1 MTGIRIRMIV
11 LVLGAVFA
19 CTAPFIHI
27 FYPKKHSDFARFEI
41 QLEQKTIGEDEYAL
55 KVEALEASE
64 KFIGFS
70 NVRKFWYAIGKPIA
84 MLYFA
89 IMLVY
94 IYPFIILDK
103 QVRWIVGISAFL
115 FLFISLYF
123 VTWTLWHR
131 QDFPKQLY
139 YWAIGLVAL
148 VGTGISVLINSYYIK
163 RQKNLH
169 AWLYFVIRDVK
180 KKYISAEDK
189 EQFIRDYNDQIEK
202 LQ

>member
-1 MTGIRIRMIV
+1 MIGKIKIIT
-11 LVLGAVFA
+11 LILGAVFA

-27 FYPKKHSDFARFEI
+27 FYHKKHPDFAVFDK
-41 QLEQKTIGEDEYAL
+41 QLEQNELSQETYEL
-55 KVEALEASE
+55 KVETLKASE

-70 NVRKFWYAIGKPIA
+70 NIRKFWYAAGKPIA

-89 IMLVY
+89 ILLVY

-103 QVRWIVGISAFL
+103 QVRWIVGVSASL

-123 VTWTLWHR
+123 ITWTLWHR
-131 QDFPKQLY
+131 QDFPKHLY

-148 VGTGISVLINSYYIK
+148 VGTGISILINSYHIK

-169 AWLYFVIRDVK
+169 AWLYFVIRDIK
-180 KKYISAEDK
+180 RKYISAEDK

-202 LQ
+202 LR

>member
-1 MTGIRIRMIV
+1 MTGKIKIIIMM
-11 LVLGAVFA
+11 LGAVFA

-27 FYPKKHSDFARFEI
+27 FYPKQHAQFAVYEK
-41 QLEQKTIGEDEYAL
+41 QLEQKELSEEEYDL
-55 KVEALEASE
+55 KVENLKASE
-64 KFIGFS
+64 KFIGFT
-70 NVRKFWYAIGKPIA
+70 NIRKFWYAIGKPIA
-84 MLYFA
+84 MLYFSLL
-89 IMLVY
+89 LVY

-103 QVRWIVGISAFL
+103 QIRWIVGVSAFL

-131 QDFPKQLY
+131 QDFPKELY
-139 YWAIGLVAL
+139 YWAIGLVAS
-148 VGTGISVLINSYYIK
+148 VGTGISILINSYYIK

-180 KKYISAEDK
+180 RKYISAEDK

-202 LQ
+202 LR

>member
-1 MTGIRIRMIV
+1 MIGKIKIIT
-11 LVLGAVFA
+11 LILGAVFA

-27 FYPKKHSDFARFEI
+27 FYPKKHSDFALYAK
-41 QLEQKTIGEDEYAL
+41 QLEEKTISETVYEQ
-55 KVEALEASE
+55 KVETLEASE
-64 KFIGFS
+64 KFIGFT
-70 NVRKFWYAIGKPIA
+70 NMRKFWYAAGKPIA

-89 IMLVY
+89 ILLVY

-103 QVRWIVGISAFL
+103 QVRWIVGISASL

-148 VGTGISVLINSYYIK
+148 VGTGISILINSYHIK

-169 AWLYFVIRDVK
+169 NWLYFVIRDVK
-180 KKYISAEDK
+180 RKYVSAEDK
-189 EQFIRDYNDQIEK
+189 EQFIKDYTDQIEK
-202 LQ
+202 LH